1 VSAPTTTPVRWSS
14 ALGRAGPLIGAR
26 LVSATFSV
34 SIPLVLARALPLVE
48 YGTYKQLWLVSMMVS
63 AVAPLGM
70 AQSLYYFLPRSAA
83 RRVYLGQTFGFLA
96 LAGAIAGSAMWLSGP
111 LIARALSNPGLLAH
125 GGELAAFTALHVA
138 GSPLE
143 ASLTSRG
150 RVRAAAVTYL
160 VSDGLK
166 AAVLVVPTVT
176 GFGLHGMMLGL
187 IAHASLRLTAAWTF
201 TLLSERGALLDRR
214 LFREQLLYA
223 LPYGAAIALSIP
235 QQYAHQL
242 IVAHAVGPA
251 VFAIY
256 AVGVFEL
263 PFIDLFYTPTGEV
276 LMVQVGELD
285 RAGRRAEAVHA
296 FRGAVERLAALLLP
310 PIFFIWGVAP
320 TFLVAVFG
328 ARFAAALPVFRIA
341 LFVMPLAI
349 WPLDAMLRARGETRH
364 ILLSYAVK
372 AAISIP
378 LAWFAVT
385 RAGLAGAVA
394 SYLAAEVLG
403 RVFLGWRLP
412 ASLSTPEHRVRVRD
426 LVPLRSLARITA
438 SALLMALV
446 GVGALHLVQ
455 AVEPAGSGSLRMH
468 AIPLAIASCVFGAI
482 YLGAL
487 LLSNV
492 QLPGALGVV
501 LGRRRNRH
509 PMAA

>member
-1 VSAPTTTPVRWSS
+1 MASTTRFSS
-14 ALGRAGPLIGAR
+14 PLGRAGPLIAAR

-34 SIPLVLARALPLVE
+34 SIPLVLARTLPLAE
-48 YGTYKQLWLVSMMVS
+48 YGTYKQLWLVSMMVA

-70 AQSLYYFLPRSAA
+70 AQSLYYFVPRSTA
-83 RRVYLGQTFGFLA
+83 RRAYLGQTFGFLA
-96 LAGAIAGSAMWLSGP
+96 LAGAIAGTVMWAAGP
-111 LIARALSNPGLLAH
+111 AIAHALTNPGLQAH
-125 GGELAAFTALHVA
+125 AAELAIFTGLHVA

-150 RVRAAAVTYL
+150 QVRAAAVTYL

-166 AAVLVVPTVT
+166 AAVLIVPTVT

-187 IAHASLRLTAAWTF
+187 ILHAALRLATAWWLTLF
-201 TLLSERGALLDRR
+201 TERGAIVERH

-223 LPYGAAIALSIP
+223 LPYGAAIALGIP

-263 PFIDLFYTPTGEV
+263 PFVDLFYTPTGEV

-285 RAGRRAEAVHA
+285 RAGRRAEAVVA
-296 FRGAVERLAALLLP
+296 FRSAVVRLAALLLP

-320 TFLVAVFG
+320 TFLATVFG
-328 ARFAAALPVFRIA
+328 TRFAAALPVFRIA

-378 LAWFAVT
+378 LAWIAVS
-385 RAGLAGAVA
+385 RAGLAGAVG
-394 SYLAAEVLG
+394 SYLIAEVLG
-403 RVFLGWRLP
+403 RVFLAWRLP
-412 ASLSTPEHRVRVRD
+412 ASLSTEERRVRLRD
-426 LVPLRSLARITA
+426 LVPFVALARITITALLVAIVGVGVLHFAQGLEAPGA
-438 SALLMALV
+438 SALRA
-446 GVGALHLVQ
+446 
-455 AVEPAGSGSLRMH
+455 H
-468 AIPLAIASCVFGAI
+468 AIPLGIASCAFGAV
-482 YLGAL
+482 YLGVL

-492 QLPGALGVV
+492 QLPGALGVL
-501 LGRRRNRH
+501 LGRRRGRH
-509 PMAA
+509 SMAA